1 MTNMEYILLN
11 ASDNDFAN
19 ILQIAFG
26 YRNAQDH
33 TELSS
38 RIQNAI
44 LNYEMSRGDYW
55 SDTIQLKQTRLINV
69 WLSLQYNQEE
79 WDRED

>member
-19 ILQIAFG
+19 ILQMAFG
-26 YRNAQDH
+26 FGNEKDH
-33 TELSS
+33 TELSN

-44 LNYEMSRGDYW
+44 LNYKTSRRDYW
-55 SDTIQLKQTRLINV
+55 SNTTQIKGTRLVNV

>member
-1 MTNMEYILLN
+1 MTNLEYILLN

-19 ILQIAFG
+19 ILQMAFG
-26 YRNAQDH
+26 YRNAKDH

-44 LNYEMSRGDYW
+44 LNYAQQR
-55 SDTIQLKQTRLINV
+55 SDWHYESKTRLINV
-69 WLSLQYNQEE
+69 WLSLQYNQA
-79 WDRED
+79 RPSL